1 MNIRLILGILIM
13 AVGLSACGT
22 PESGFRVVQRSD
34 GMIGVQAVK
43 GAKEIEAQE
52 LATKECKKNGKS
64 VARISKILSSMT
76 PSGNKV
82 VPSGNSGMVWVWV

>member
-1 MNIRLILGILIM
+1 MDHRSILIILIM
-13 AVGLSACGT
+13 ALGLSACGT
-22 PESGFRVVQRSD
+22 PQSGFRVVSRSD

-64 VARISKILSSMT
+64 VARISEARSTNNDNFPMIYIYQCL
-76 PSGNKV
+76 N
-82 VPSGNSGMVWVWV
+82 

>member
-1 MNIRLILGILIM
+1 MDYRSILIILIM
-13 AVGLSACGT
+13 ALGLSACGT
-22 PESGFRVVQRSD
+22 PQSGFRVVNRSD

-64 VARISKILSSMT
+64 VARISEARSTHNDNFPMIYIYQCL
-76 PSGNKV
+76 N
-82 VPSGNSGMVWVWV
+82 

>member
-1 MNIRLILGILIM
+1 MAGMDHRSILIILIM
-13 AVGLSACGT
+13 ALGLSACGT
-22 PESGFRVVQRSD
+22 PQSGFRVVNRSD

-64 VARISKILSSMT
+64 VARISEARSTHNDNFPMIYIYQCL
-76 PSGNKV
+76 N
-82 VPSGNSGMVWVWV
+82 

>member
-1 MNIRLILGILIM
+1 MDHRSILIM
-13 AVGLSACGT
+13 IIMALGLSACGT
-22 PESGFRVVQRSD
+22 PQSGFRVVNRSD

-64 VARISKILSSMT
+64 VARISEARSTHNDNFPMIYIYQCL
-76 PSGNKV
+76 N
-82 VPSGNSGMVWVWV
+82 

>member
-1 MNIRLILGILIM
+1 MDHRSILIILIM
-13 AVGLSACGT
+13 ALGLSACGT
-22 PESGFRVVQRSD
+22 PQSGFRVVNRSD

-64 VARISKILSSMT
+64 VARISEARSTHNNNFPMIYIYQCL
-76 PSGNKV
+76 N
-82 VPSGNSGMVWVWV
+82 

>member
-1 MNIRLILGILIM
+1 MDHRSILIILII
-13 AVGLSACGT
+13 ALGLSACGT
-22 PESGFRVVQRSD
+22 PQSGFRVVNRSD

-64 VARISKILSSMT
+64 VARISEARSTHNDNFPMIYIYQCL
-76 PSGNKV
+76 N
-82 VPSGNSGMVWVWV
+82 